1 MFCRES
7 GFDPNANPERAHEL
21 EQALGAIDDLAPGDF
36 ATVKRQAQMLG
47 EELSPQSWIAQ
58 LAAEAKAKMLGL
70 RRQQLGFA
78 R

>member
-1 MFCRES
+1 
-7 GFDPNANPERAHEL
+7 
-21 EQALGAIDDLAPGDF
+21 
-36 ATVKRQAQMLG
+36 MLG

-78 R
+78 S